1 MTNPIF
7 HSDLAPTVKPT
18 EKINTELLDALREC
32 LKFAEGFSDDRPKSK
47 FERMK
52 ERARQAI
59 KNAEKA

>member
-1 MTNPIF
+1 M
-7 HSDLAPTVKPT
+7 KPT

-59 KNAEKA
+59 KSATEKQP